1 MSESILQKEIATF
14 NRELPVLLGKA
25 GKFAVIKGDELVGVY
40 DSYED
45 ALTIGYERF
54 GLEPFLVKRIAP
66 TEQVSFFTRDFN
78 FAACRA

>member
-1 MSESILQKEIATF
+1 MNESILQREIATY

-25 GKFAVIKGDELVGVY
+25 GKFVLIKADAIEGIF

-45 ALTIGYERF
+45 ALSIGYERF

-66 TEQVSFFTRDFN
+66 TEQVSFFTRDF
-78 FAACRA
+78 APACPA